1 MYIIIIQC
9 NECVIRFLFFYL
21 VKSSESSTHGVVTT
35 HIFSFL
41 VHFGCSTA
49 AMLGNLGIY
58 FPWFML
64 HLAHIFQVKIAR
76 TGS

>member
-1 MYIIIIQC
+1 MCIIIIQC

-41 VHFGCSTA
+41 VHFGWLHSCNVGE
-49 AMLGNLGIY
+49 LGDILSMVY
-58 FPWFML
+58 ASFSSHFP
-64 HLAHIFQVKIAR
+64 
-76 TGS
+76 GEDS